1 MSADSLE
8 FERAAWHRRF
18 VARLRLVIEP
28 DKANR
33 ASRAFE
39 LVMQAFILLSVV
51 SFSLETV
58 PDIST
63 RGQRFLYG
71 VELFIVAIFTVE
83 YALRFLVARNKLRF
97 VFSFFGVIDLLAIAP
112 FYLALAFDLR
122 FLRIIRWFRVFRA
135 LKLLRY
141 NDSLRHFSDAVS
153 IVKEQLM
160 LYLMATVLLVYFAAV
175 GIYAFEHDAQ
185 PEQFQSIFHS
195 LWWAIV
201 TLTSVGYGDVYPI
214 TVGGRIFTGC
224 LLPIGMGVITVPAG
238 LLAYGLNAVKEGNQQ
253 EERPLNPSCPLC
265 LYEALMAAEA
275 SRGSRPGGQPAER
288 DLVEVAS

>member
-1 MSADSLE
+1 MSADSLGSE
-8 FERAAWHRRF
+8 QAAWHRRI
-18 VARLRLVIEP
+18 VARLRPVIDP
-28 DKANR
+28 DKENR

-39 LVMQAFILLSVV
+39 LGMQAFILLSVV
-51 SFSLETV
+51 SFSLETL
-58 PDIST
+58 PNFSI
-63 RGQRFLYG
+63 RWQRLLYG
-71 VELFIVAIFTVE
+71 VEVLVVAIFTVE
-83 YALRFLVARNKLRF
+83 YALRFLVARNKLQF
-97 VFSFFGVIDLLAIAP
+97 VFSFFGLIDLLAIAP
-112 FYLALAFDLR
+112 FYLSLACDLR

-141 NDSLRHFSDAVS
+141 NDSLQHFFDAVS

-160 LYLMATVLLVYFAAV
+160 LYFMATGLLVYFAAV
-175 GIYAFEHDAQ
+175 GIYAFEHNAQ
-185 PEQFQSIFHS
+185 PEQFESIFHS

-224 LLPIGMGVITVPAG
+224 LLPIGLGVITIPAG
-238 LLAYGLNAVKEGNQQ
+238 LLAYGLNAVKKSKQQ

-288 DLVEVAS
+288 DLVEVVS